1 MKVSGGGVMT
11 EPKHAWMVRAG
22 NNNELAD
29 IVQEENVVAIGW
41 DSMDDVSDLETRKE
55 FKQRYRDANPEDSS
69 GRVAVNA
76 GQVYRFV
83 REMKEGDYV
92 LTYIKASREVLI
104 GLVKG
109 PYEYRQDAYLNH
121 YHHVRHVQWLRKVSR
136 DDFGP
141 QARNSMGSTLTVFNL
156 DDYLEQIHRL
166 ATGMKPD
173 VSEEE
178 EVAPPFF
185 EEVKAQADELL
196 ADLVSHLDPYEFQ
209 DLVAALLRAMGFRA
223 VSTLPG
229 PDRGVDIIAHPDALG
244 FERPR
249 IKAQVKHRKG
259 SVGGPEMRAFIATL
273 RDGENGLYVSTGGF
287 TRDAEVE
294 ARGAREPVTLLDRD
308 AFIRLL
314 LEHYEDLEPEY
325 KAQVPLRKVW
335 VPAE

>member
-1 MKVSGGGVMT
+1 MT

-76 GQVYRFV
+76 GQVYRFAQKM
-83 REMKEGDYV
+83 EKGDYV

-104 GLVKG
+104 GLVEG
-109 PYEYRQDAYLNH
+109 PYEYHKDGYLNH
-121 YHHVRHVQWLRKVSR
+121 YRHVRHVQWLKKVFR
-136 DDFGP
+136 DDFGVR
-141 QARNSMGSTLTVFNL
+141 ARNSMGSTLTVFNL

-166 ATGMKPD
+166 ATGKKPD

-178 EVAPPFF
+178 EEAPPFF

-223 VSTLPG
+223 VSTSPG
-229 PDRGVDIIAHPDALG
+229 PDRGVDIVAHPDALG